1 MSSFDEHQKLFLEY
15 LESSLPRIPPENLYR
30 PARYILELGGK
41 RIRPIL
47 TLIST
52 EVFDGELK
60 KALPAALAIEVFHNF
75 SLVHDDIMDEAPL
88 RRGKQT
94 VHKKWNVNTAIISG
108 DVMLI
113 WSYELLQQY
122 PQDISFE
129 LTKLFSQIARKV
141 CEGQQLDM
149 DFPNQKNVF
158 LDDYMNMIEN
168 KTAILLGCAL
178 SMGAIISNASN
189 DQVNEIYNIGVE
201 LGLAFQLQDDYL
213 DAFGD
218 TEKFGKQIGGDI
230 IENKKT
236 FLHLYVMANS
246 TERVRNEFN
255 YWIKLNPKDSNE
267 KISAVTSIYKSSGA
281 ENAIKNKIEYFSK
294 SAVLKI
300 DKLGLNPKKKNLLLD
315 FVTKLVNRSF

>member
-1 MSSFDEHQKLFLEY
+1 MPSFDKHQKLFLEY
-15 LESSLPRIPPENLYR
+15 LESSLPRISPENLYR
-30 PARYILELGGK
+30 PTKYILELGGK

-52 EVFDGELK
+52 EVFDGEIK

-75 SLVHDDIMDEAPL
+75 SLIHDDIMDEAPL

-94 VHKKWNVNTAIISG
+94 VHNKWNVSTAILSG

-122 PQDISFE
+122 SPDISFE
-129 LTKLFSQIARKV
+129 LIKIFSQTARKV

-149 DFPNQKNVF
+149 DFPNQKNIC
-158 LDDYMNMIEN
+158 LQDYMLMIKN
-168 KTAILLGCAL
+168 KTAVLLGFSL
-178 SMGAIISNASN
+178 SIGAIISKATV
-189 DQVNEIYNIGVE
+189 DQINEIYNIGVE

-213 DAFGD
+213 DVFGEA
-218 TEKFGKQIGGDI
+218 EKFGKKIGVDI

-236 FLHLYVMANS
+236 FLYLYVLANS

-255 YWIKLNPKDSNE
+255 YWIKLNPKNPNN
-267 KISAVTSIYKSSGA
+267 KISSVTSIYRSSGA
-281 ENAIKNKIEYFSK
+281 EDAIKNKIEYFYK
-294 SAVLKI
+294 SAILKI
-300 DKLGLNPKKKNLLLD
+300 DKLELNPKKKKYLVE
-315 FVTKLVNRSF
+315 FVNKLVNRSF

>member
-15 LESSLPRIPPENLYR
+15 LESSLPRISPENLYR

-52 EVFDGELK
+52 EVFDGELI
-60 KALPAALAIEVFHNF
+60 KALPAALAMEVFHNF
-75 SLVHDDIMDEAPL
+75 TLVHDDIMDEAPL
-88 RRGKQT
+88 RRGNEA
-94 VHKKWNVNTAIISG
+94 VHKKWDVNTAILSG
-108 DVMLI
+108 DVMMI

-122 PQDISFE
+122 SPDISFE
-129 LTKLFSQIARKV
+129 LTKIFSQIARKV

-149 DFPNQKNVF
+149 DFPNQKNIC
-158 LDDYMNMIEN
+158 LDDYMWMIKN
-168 KTAILLGCAL
+168 KTAVLIGCSL
-178 SMGAIISNASN
+178 SIGAIISKASV
-189 DQVNEIYNIGVE
+189 DKINEIYNIGVE

-213 DAFGD
+213 DVFGE

-236 FLHLYVMANS
+236 FLHIYVLTNS

-255 YWIKLNPKDSNE
+255 YWIKLNPKDPNE
-267 KISAVTSIYKSSGA
+267 KISAVKSIYKCSGA
-281 ENAIKNKIEYFSK
+281 EDAIKNKIEYFSK

-300 DKLGLNPKKKNLLLD
+300 NKLGLNPKKKKFLLD
-315 FVTKLVNRSF
+315 FVSKLVNRNF